1 MQVFEL
7 YFKLNS
13 SHHNWSSNHQTIKPK
28 NKYKF
33 SFLFIIILFS
43 NLTLAQNYGVLRG
56 FLTDSLSGESLPYG
70 NIIIKELNEGTASD
84 NQGYFLFP
92 GLPAPGEYS
101 VVVSYV
107 GYEDKLIQA
116 RILKNKSTFL
126 SIQLIPISLELQT
139 IEKVVQRIDGDKIP
153 DISAHTFSIKDL
165 ENIPQGVET
174 DIIRSIHYLPGVTST
189 NDVSAKFNVRGGLN
203 NQNLVL
209 LNDATIY
216 NPFHALGMFSII
228 DPEMI
233 NSFDFFKGGF
243 PTEFSGRVSSVINL
257 VAKNGNKN
265 RFSGSASLSLLTAK
279 AAFEGPIPDGSFI
292 ITGRQ
297 STSNEVLKKFYNDN
311 NVPVDFYDV
320 SFNLNYANNKFWKD
334 ARFIIHGFYSD
345 DKINRG
351 DPFKASYSW
360 KNSIYGISYFQAS
373 ESPLFYKLSINVSN
387 FDGEVNPNLSNI
399 KPKQNTVRDITYK
412 TDFTYAYPSN
422 DIVDAG
428 LKINKVDTQLY
439 LQNSF
444 GELAKIGP
452 EGATINASIYGK
464 YQLLRF
470 ENLGLEA
477 GLRYNFIKLAEGGYS
492 GNPFEPRIRL
502 TYRINQL
509 IRVQASA
516 GVFLQ
521 ELTTLNNEDEVI
533 SIFEPWLILPD
544 YIAATRSTHYILGF
558 DFLVTEY
565 WRFSTEGYYKKTVN
579 LPVLNNN
586 KIFPTDP
593 DLIVAENEA
602 YGAEFLNRLFT
613 KDISFTTSY
622 SLAWVYNEIDNTRYR
637 TKYDTRHSLNL
648 LLEINLHNGWSF
660 STVWTYKSGI
670 PFTKLIGYY
679 DKYYFNDNPNE
690 FSILNMYSRF
700 TLLDD
705 RNTGQLPD
713 YHRLDLNLFKRI
725 EFSSFKLFIGLSI
738 LNVYDRENL
747 FYFNLETGERVNML
761 PFLPS
766 VVIKAE
772 I

>member
-1 MQVFEL
+1 
-7 YFKLNS
+7 
-13 SHHNWSSNHQTIKPK
+13 
-28 NKYKF
+28 
-33 SFLFIIILFS
+33 
-43 NLTLAQNYGVLRG
+43 
-56 FLTDSLSGESLPYG
+56 
-70 NIIIKELNEGTASD
+70 
-84 NQGYFLFP
+84 
-92 GLPAPGEYS
+92 
-101 VVVSYV
+101 
-107 GYEDKLIQA
+107 
-116 RILKNKSTFL
+116 
-126 SIQLIPISLELQT
+126 
-139 IEKVVQRIDGDKIP
+139 
-153 DISAHTFSIKDL
+153 
-165 ENIPQGVET
+165 
-174 DIIRSIHYLPGVTST
+174 
-189 NDVSAKFNVRGGLN
+189 
-203 NQNLVL
+203 
-209 LNDATIY
+209 
-216 NPFHALGMFSII
+216 
-228 DPEMI
+228 
-233 NSFDFFKGGF
+233 
-243 PTEFSGRVSSVINL
+243 
-257 VAKNGNKN
+257 
-265 RFSGSASLSLLTAK
+265 
-279 AAFEGPIPDGSFI
+279 
-292 ITGRQ
+292 
-297 STSNEVLKKFYNDN
+297 
-311 NVPVDFYDV
+311 
-320 SFNLNYANNKFWKD
+320 
-334 ARFIIHGFYSD
+334 
-345 DKINRG
+345 
-351 DPFKASYSW
+351 
-360 KNSIYGISYFQAS
+360 
-373 ESPLFYKLSINVSN
+373 
-387 FDGEVNPNLSNI
+387 
-399 KPKQNTVRDITYK
+399 
-412 TDFTYAYPSN
+412 
-422 DIVDAG
+422 
-428 LKINKVDTQLY
+428 
-439 LQNSF
+439 
-444 GELAKIGP
+444 
-452 EGATINASIYGK
+452 
-464 YQLLRF
+464 
-470 ENLGLEA
+470 
-477 GLRYNFIKLAEGGYS
+477 
-492 GNPFEPRIRL
+492 
-502 TYRINQL
+502 L

-521 ELTTLNNEDEVI
+521 ELTTLSNEDEVI

-558 DFLVTEY
+558 DFLFTEY

-602 YGAEFLNRLFT
+602 YGAEILNRLFT